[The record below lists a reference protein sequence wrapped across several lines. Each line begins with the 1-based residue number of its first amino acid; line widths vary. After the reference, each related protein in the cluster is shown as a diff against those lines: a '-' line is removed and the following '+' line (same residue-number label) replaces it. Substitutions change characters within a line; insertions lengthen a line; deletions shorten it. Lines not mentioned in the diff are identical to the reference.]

1 MEYFQIIYTQNKIN
15 NTYITCDYK
24 KFCEKEKLLNIPIF
38 DDIHCVEI
46 VKYDKIMKYSWKL

>member
-1 MEYFQIIYTQNKIN
+1 MN
-15 NTYITCDYK
+15 NIYITCSYK
-24 KFCEKEKLLNIPIF
+24 KFYEKEKLLNIPIF